1 MKKIFASVLI
11 IASTFTIS
19 CSQAPTSGEVK
30 SVLGPAI
37 EFEVTEH
44 DFGTIPYGGN
54 GIYEFEFTNSGTEP
68 LILSNVR
75 SSCGCTVPQWPQ
87 QPINPSEKASIKVK
101 YDTNRPG
108 KFNKS
113 ITVYSNASE
122 TPIMLYIKGTV
133 QDKATAAAVE

>member
-44 DFGTIPYGGN
+44 DFGTIPQGGN
-54 GIYEFEFTNSGTEP
+54 GSYEFEFTNTGTEP

-87 QPINPSEKASIKVK
+87 QPINPSEKAAIKVK
-101 YDTNRPG
+101 YDTNRVG
-108 KFNKS
+108 QFNKS

-122 TPIMLYIKGTV
+122 TPIVLHISGNVEAKE
-133 QDKATAAAVE
+133 AAATE